1 MSGTIRRYARHVF
14 PSGLDQQ
21 PLVRLVRI
29 SCIILV
35 FRQNFVPDPAWQQ
48 AGAIFIAAG
57 PRQFLHPPTAY
68 DYSKYCCCSWLAR
81 LKRSSR
87 PATASAAAELQ
98 RGPGRTPPNQ
108 HR

>member
-1 MSGTIRRYARHVF
+1 MF

-29 SCIILV
+29 SCCIILS
-35 FRQNFVPDPAWQQ
+35 FGKISSQILPGSRGNLY
-48 AGAIFIAAG
+48 IHSSRAAPISSRPYRLWLLQVLLLYLG
-57 PRQFLHPPTAY
+57 
-68 DYSKYCCCSWLAR
+68 SWLAR

>member
-1 MSGTIRRYARHVF
+1 MF

-48 AGAIFIAAG
+48 GQSLWQQG
-57 PRQFLHPPTAY
+57 RQFL
-68 DYSKYCCCSWLAR
+68 DFF
-81 LKRSSR
+81 
-87 PATASAAAELQ
+87 
-98 RGPGRTPPNQ
+98 TPLSPSL
-108 HR
+108 